1 MTTISPRTLLPRRI
15 PQPRDDG
22 GKVVT
27 PVRLKATTWLK
38 VQMMADAKQVS
49 ASRLNECEVEAFV
62 EEHWSKLSPQV
73 IAALLYAR
81 YPRALPW
88 ITPRWIESIHRRL
101 TNRKRP

>member
-1 MTTISPRTLLPRRI
+1 MTGITQIPERNTSPRPDAGRRSMQAEEVAI
-15 PQPRDDG
+15 R
-22 GKVVT
+22 
-27 PVRLKATTWLK
+27 R
-38 VQMMADAKQVS
+38 
-49 ASRLNECEVEAFV
+49 RLNECEVEAFV